1 MMKHVIINGLKGYGM
16 GAANLVPGV
25 SGGTIAL
32 LTGIYH
38 ELIEAI
44 NSLMVPAT
52 WKFLFKGE
60 WRAFWKQAHG
70 TFLLSLG
77 LGILLSI
84 LSLSKLMVM
93 VMVQYPVQ
101 TWAFFFGLILASAY
115 VLFRGVQGW
124 GWREVVLVLAGGAF
138 GVWVSTLDAM
148 SHTPDDLWYITL
160 CGAVSVCTMI
170 LPGVSGSF
178 MLLVMGKYDYIM
190 KALDVT
196 ALNIPVI
203 IAFALGCVVGILAF
217 TKFLHWLLGK
227 WEKQTIL
234 VLLGF
239 ILGSLVKV
247 WPWSNPDALTAAG
260 IDTSLTLP
268 GWPGA
273 LLWAVIGIVFVAVL
287 EISARKKNA

>member
-1 MMKHVIINGLKGYGM
+1 MKNVIVNGLKGFGM

-44 NSLMVPAT
+44 NGLMVPAT
-52 WKFLFKGE
+52 WKALLKGE
-60 WRAFWKQAHG
+60 WALFWKQVHG

-77 LGILLSI
+77 AGILLSI
-84 LSLSKLMVM
+84 LSLSKGMVY
-93 VMVQYPVQ
+93 VMETYPVQ

-115 VLFRGVQGW
+115 VLFRGIQGW
-124 GWREVVLVLAGGAF
+124 GWREVLLVLMGGAF
-138 GVWVSTLDAM
+138 GIWVSTLDAL
-148 SHTPDDLWYITL
+148 SHTPDDLWYIFL
-160 CGAVSVCTMI
+160 CGVVSICTMI

-178 MLLVMGKYDYIM
+178 VLLVMGKYDYIM

-203 IAFALGCVVGILAF
+203 IAFALGCAVGILAF

-247 WPWSNPDALTAAG
+247 WPWSNPEALSAAG

-273 LLWAVIGIVFVAVL
+273 LLWAVIGIVFVAVM
-287 EISARKKNA
+287 EISARRKKA

>member
-1 MMKHVIINGLKGYGM
+1 MKKMFITALKGFGM

-44 NSLMVPAT
+44 NALMVPAT
-52 WKFLFKGE
+52 WKALFKGE
-60 WRAFWKQAHG
+60 WALFWKQAHG
-70 TFLLSLG
+70 SFLLSLG
-77 LGILLSI
+77 AGILLSI
-84 LSLSKLMVM
+84 LSLSKLMVL

-124 GWREVVLVLAGGAF
+124 SWREVLLVLAGGAL

-148 SHTPDDLWYITL
+148 SHTPEDLWYIAL
-160 CGAVSVCTMI
+160 CGAVSICTMI

-196 ALNIPVI
+196 ALDIPVI
-203 IAFALGCVVGILAF
+203 IAFALGCLAGILAF

-247 WPWSNPDALTAAG
+247 WPWSNPQALADAG

-273 LLWAVIGIVFVAVL
+273 RLWAVIGIFFVAVMEL
-287 EISARKKNA
+287 SARRKKS

>member
-1 MMKHVIINGLKGYGM
+1 MKNIIVNGLKGYGM

-44 NSLMVPAT
+44 NSLMLLST
-52 WKFLFKGE
+52 WKALFKRQWG
-60 WRAFWKQAHG
+60 AFWKQAHG

-77 LGILLSI
+77 TGILLSI
-84 LSLSKLMVM
+84 LSLSKMMVY
-93 VMVQYPVQ
+93 VLETYPVQ

-115 VLFRGVQGW
+115 VLFRGIQGW
-124 GWREVVLVLAGGAF
+124 GWRELLLVLVGGAF

-148 SHTPDDLWYITL
+148 SHTPDSLWYIAL

-247 WPWSNPDALTAAG
+247 WPWSNPQALADAG
-260 IDTSLTLP
+260 IDTNLTFP

-273 LLWAVIGIVFVAVL
+273 LLWAVVGIVFVAAM
-287 EISARKKNA
+287 EISARRKKA